1 MMKNKRMI
9 LMGLCLCLFLLTA
22 CQQGTAPAT
31 APTDTAGTC
40 AWETILAETPALPS
54 AAQESGGHPAESEAA
69 TEESKEE
76 TPEES
81 SPESPEESTAE
92 TSKPIT
98 ETADNTEKTEIA
110 ETAETLETAGPSASA
125 ETVISADL
133 SHLPPIS
140 PQMGKTE
147 MENGWYESFNEGEVT
162 PCQVEG
168 YSERSGSFASY
179 FPQPG
184 DRIAVLAPSTL
195 SSWGAVNAV
204 IKGLQSWGY
213 VPVPG
218 QYVLVPERSLR
229 NCIDDMVWALT
240 DPSIRGVFCVRGGY
254 GASEVMDAIPLQ
266 MVREANKP
274 IIGYSDISV
283 FHAAWSVAGL
293 PSIHGA
299 MNRNFTD
306 LAADCV
312 AVMQNMMTGQRPRY
326 HCAGF
331 EENLPGSA
339 EGILVGGN
347 LSTVTAV
354 LNTEYDCTALEEPY
368 ILFFEDVDTD
378 FEQVHRLLTVLKHQG
393 VLDKAKGIVFGEWIN
408 APAESE
414 TADGSSRGGA
424 YRSMANMIRR
434 SFFPEADIPIAFGFP
449 AGHGNINYP
458 LLMGEKVRLQVG
470 GEGVSLEWMD

>member
-1 MMKNKRMI
+1 MMFGKRMMI
-9 LMGLCLCLFLLTA
+9 ISLCLCLAFLTA
-22 CQQGTAPAT
+22 CQQ
-31 APTDTAGTC
+31 
-40 AWETILAETPALPS
+40 TPASTAAPPDTS
-54 AAQESGGHPAESEAA
+54 AALPG
-69 TEESKEE
+69 
-76 TPEES
+76 
-81 SPESPEESTAE
+81 STAE
-92 TSKPIT
+92 LETMPPSAT
-98 ETADNTEKTEIA
+98 ARESSETMEDSETAAREAAAETSAAETSEAISAEMPEETTPESREESQAESSEPKR
-110 ETAETLETAGPSASA
+110 ETAETT
-125 ETVISADL
+125 DL

-147 MENGWYESFNEGEVT
+147 MENGWYESFNEGEDT
-162 PCQVEG
+162 PCWIEG
-168 YSERSGSFASY
+168 YTARTGGFASY
-179 FPQPG
+179 FLQPG

-204 IKGLQSWGY
+204 VIGLQNWGY

-229 NCIDDMVWALT
+229 NCIDDMSWALT
-240 DPSIRGVFCVRGGY
+240 DPSIRAIFCVRGGY

-283 FHAAWSVAGL
+283 FHAAWSVVGL

-299 MNRNFTD
+299 MNRNFTN

-312 AVMQNMMTGQRPRY
+312 SVMQNMMKGQRPRY
-326 HCAGF
+326 HCSGF
-331 EENLPGSA
+331 KENLPGYA
-339 EGILVGGN
+339 EGILIGGN

-354 LNTEYDCTALEEPY
+354 LNTEYDCTALPEAY
-368 ILFFEDVDTD
+368 ILFFEEIDAD
-378 FEQVHRLLTVLKHQG
+378 FEQVHRLLTVLKHHG
-393 VLDKAKGIVFGEWIN
+393 VLDRAAGIIFGEWIN

-414 TADGSSRGGA
+414 TSDGASRGGY

-434 SFFPEADIPIAFGFP
+434 SFFPDADIPIAFGFP
-449 AGHGNINYP
+449 AGHGNVNYP

-470 GEGVSLEWMD
+470 GEGVSLEWID